1 MSITGES
8 ADLINAVQAY
18 DKIADEINDH
28 PIQAKR
34 LDNVTSEMPGRN
46 QCQDS
51 AQYASNCPGWKW
63 ALYCTHPRYA
73 SFMQLNCK
81 QSCGLC
87 SGNSDTL

>member
-18 DKIADEINDH
+18 DKIAVK
-28 PIQAKR
+28 IQAKR
-34 LDNVTSEMPGRN
+34 LDNVTSKMPGRN

-63 ALYCTHPRYA
+63 ACTDPRYV
-73 SFMQLNCK
+73 SFMQSNCK
-81 QSCGLC
+81 ESCGLC
-87 SGNSDTL
+87 SGM

>member
-18 DKIADEINDH
+18 DKIAVE
-28 PIQAKR
+28 IQAKR
-34 LDNVTSEMPGRN
+34 LDNVTSKMPGRN

-63 ALYCTHPRYA
+63 ACTDPRYV
-73 SFMQLNCK
+73 SFMQSNCK
-81 QSCGLC
+81 ESCGLC
-87 SGNSDTL
+87 SGM

>member
-18 DKIADEINDH
+18 DKIAVK
-28 PIQAKR
+28 IQAKR
-34 LDNVTSEMPGRN
+34 LDNVTSKMPGRN

-63 ALYCTHPRYA
+63 ACTDPRYV
-73 SFMQLNCK
+73 SFMLSNCK
-81 QSCGLC
+81 ESCGLC
-87 SGNSDTL
+87 SGM

>member
-18 DKIADEINDH
+18 DKIADETNGH

-34 LDNVTSEMPGRN
+34 LDNVTSKMPGRN

-51 AQYASNCPGWKW
+51 AQYASNCPGWKRF
-63 ALYCTHPRYA
+63 CTNPRYV
-73 SFMQLNCK
+73 SFMQLYCK
-81 QSCGLC
+81 ESCGLC